1 MPLPAVTPL
10 GASTTNR
17 KWRLR
22 VNTGTTGSPVWVTV
36 RGMGEFQYNVE
47 PTLQDDSDF
56 DSGGFGSQTKTKEMW
71 SVTCTLG
78 RKTVV
83 GAGTTYDPGQE
94 FLRDKS
100 FGTMG
105 VANSVEIQFFE
116 MEDSG
121 PRVEAY
127 QGQASVSWSPNGG
140 GSDGL
145 STVGVTLAG
154 QGKLNE
160 ITHPDTV

>member
-1 MPLPAVTPL
+1 VPLPAEPPL
-10 GASTTNR
+10 GASDPDR

-22 VNTGTTGSPVWVTV
+22 VNTGTTGYPEWTTV

-56 DSGGFGSQTKTKEMW
+56 DSSGFGSQTKTKEMW
-71 SVTCTLG
+71 SVTCTVG

-83 GAGTTYDPGQE
+83 GATTYDPGQE

-105 VANSVEIQFFE
+105 AANSVEVQFFE
-116 MEDSG
+116 MEDAG

-127 QGQASVSWSPNGG
+127 QGFAAVSWSPNGG

-145 STVGVTLAG
+145 STVGVTLSG

>member
-1 MPLPAVTPL
+1 MPLAAITPL
-10 GASTTNR
+10 GGSTTNR

-22 VNTGTTGSPVWVTV
+22 VNTGTSGSPVWVTV
-36 RGMGEFQYNVE
+36 RGVGDFQYNVS
-47 PTLQDDSDF
+47 PTMQDDSDF

-71 SVTCTLG
+71 SVTATLG
-78 RKTVV
+78 RKVV
-83 GAGTTYDPGQE
+83 AGTTTYDPGQE
-94 FLRDKS
+94 YLRDKS

-105 VANSVEIQFFE
+105 SANSVEVQFFE
-116 MEDSG
+116 MEDNG

-127 QGQASVSWSPNGG
+127 QGLAGVSWSPNGG
-140 GSDGL
+140 GSDAL
-145 STVGVTLAG
+145 STVALTLAG